1 MEYLTPFIIEI
12 DHIFEYQP
20 EHLYVTS
27 LLRWEKDT
35 NAASINF

>member
-1 MEYLTPFIIEI
+1 MEYFPPFIIEI

-27 LLRWEKDT
+27 LLRLRKRYQR
-35 NAASINF
+35 SQH